1 MKKFLCMSI
10 TIVMLLCAVSTAYS
24 RDTYVRGHTRRDGT
38 YVQPHYRTSPNSTR
52 NDNYSTRGNINPYTG
67 QHGTQHRDY
76 GYRGGRSWGGSNS
89 YGGYRNYGSS
99 YRGWENLLTSA
110 AFYGVLSAWSLEN
123 S

>member
-10 TIVMLLCAVSTAYS
+10 AIVMLLCAVSTAYS

-38 YVQPHYRTSPNSTR
+38 HVQPHYRTSPNSTR

-76 GYRGGRSWGGSNS
+76 GYRGGRFGVG
-89 YGGYRNYGSS
+89 
-99 YRGWENLLTSA
+99 LTVTEGTEIMGA
-110 AFYGVLSAWSLEN
+110 AIEAGKTS
-123 S
+123 